1 MKYLLGFLT
10 LICSP
15 AIAADYVYVYY
26 AGGNVGYTCHK
37 LPSYLTTE
45 SNSRLD
51 FDKCDVQFTDE
62 VLWPTFPPLPARLT
76 LSGPAFKQPESRVC
90 SFVAQANGSGDTS
103 TVFDCRSGT
112 GDQPW

>member
-1 MKYLLGFLT
+1 MKLLNRYPMLFCLFFGLFAA
-10 LICSP
+10 P
-15 AIAADYVYVYY
+15 AMAVDYVYVYY
-26 AGGNVGYTCHK
+26 PNGNVSYVCHK

-45 SNSRLD
+45 GNSRLD

-90 SFVAQANGSGDTS
+90 SFVAQANSTLDTS
-103 TVFDCRSGT
+103 TVVDCR
-112 GDQPW
+112 

>member
-45 SNSRLD
+45 GNSRLD
-51 FDKCDVQFTDE
+51 FNGCDVQFLDE
-62 VLWPTFPPLPARLT
+62 VSRPVFPPLPVRLT
-76 LSGPAFKQPESRVC
+76 LSGPAFKRPEIRVC
-90 SFVAQANGSGDTS
+90 SFVAQANSTVDTS
-103 TVFDCRSGT
+103 TVVDCR
-112 GDQPW
+112 